1 MSLKRRVLIL
11 YTLKTQ
17 SKFSVFFLSNKHLL
31 FFLFLYAY
39 GAILF
44 AWLDKIVPI
53 TYHLTPINIEG
64 NEFKIHGIVLFLWGI
79 FFGSVLIC
87 SVLAYSIF
95 KAKDFLKN
103 HFSNFNYLD
112 CAVLVW
118 FCCNVL
124 SFIIGLSLNNKPR
137 YLLSDTFA
145 LSIIPLVYL
154 LGRFCIVKPSHW
166 RITFYFLVAIQTIL
180 TISGFLVFY
189 GANTFIIFAFLVFTL
204 NSKKMKVFYL
214 ILFLLTT
221 EIALLKTK
229 LGFALQFILGVL
241 ALCAIEKHR
250 KGFFVSFLF
259 VLVVFLITR
268 PIFNQYHINKID
280 YSSYFHRVNS
290 IIKTVSLDSF
300 FLSTA
305 DFVKNKAQHNQK
317 AIPDELLKNRALLLN
332 GEPDRALL
340 SGEPED
346 ISTNQR
352 LYEADMVMN
361 KLASEKPISFFFGL
375 GNGATLDLSQ
385 TPDETIKAVYEGNL
399 DQVHCIHLLPFA
411 ILYRQGLVGIL
422 QYFVLFLALLMC
434 IRHLLNTAK
443 NTAFVLQTEILALYL
458 FVMIIGAFLSASH
471 FSVNLLVAVS
481 ISLIS
486 TGYSMSKEAL

>member
-1 MSLKRRVLIL
+1 MLIWLANLKRRVLIL
-11 YTLKTQ
+11 STLKTQ
-17 SKFSVFFLSNKHLL
+17 SKYSDFFLSNKHLL

-44 AWLDKIVPI
+44 ACLDKIVPI
-53 TYHLTPINIEG
+53 AYHLTPINIEG

-79 FFGSVLIC
+79 FFGPVLIC
-87 SVLAYSIF
+87 SVLTYSIF
-95 KAKDFLKN
+95 KAKVFLKN
-103 HFSNFNYLD
+103 HFSDFNYLD

-118 FCCNVL
+118 FCCNML

-137 YLLSDTFA
+137 YLLGDTFA

-166 RITFYFLVAIQTIL
+166 RITFYFLVTIQTIL
-180 TISGFLVFY
+180 AISGFLVFY

-204 NSKKMKVFYL
+204 NSKNMKVFYL
-214 ILFLLTT
+214 MLFLLTT

-241 ALCAIEKHR
+241 ALCTIERHR

-259 VLVVFLITR
+259 ILVVFLITR
-268 PIFNQYHINKID
+268 PIFNVYHINKID

-305 DFVKNKAQHNQK
+305 DFVKDKAQNNQK
-317 AIPDELLKNRALLLN
+317 AIPDGLLKN
-332 GEPDRALL
+332 GVLL

-352 LYEADMVMN
+352 LYEADVVMN

-411 ILYRQGLVGIL
+411 ILYRQGLVGIF
-422 QYFVLFLALLMC
+422 QYFVLFLALFMC

-443 NTAFVLQTEILALYL
+443 NAAFVLQTEILALYL

-486 TGYSMSKEAL
+486 TGYSMSKETL